1 MIVAQG
7 VHVRG
12 ATGVPGGACS
22 WRTTL
27 IESAKLQGVVPLLY
41 LHALFQRLPSWP
53 ANRVDEL
60 TPMSWRQAVEAGRFK
75 PVPPGQF
82 LS

>member
-1 MIVAQG
+1 M
-7 VHVRG
+7 
-12 ATGVPGGACS
+12 
-22 WRTTL
+22 
-27 IESAKLQGVVPLLY
+27 VPLLY